1 LHTSRIEW
9 KKLVVCILIPLLVG
23 CLSAL
28 LTSDSMNIY
37 QKYNRPVFSPPS
49 LAFPFIWG
57 IIFIIMGISSYLILT
72 SEADKKKKGNALFLF
87 CLQLVVNFFW
97 PIIFFGFKFLFFAF
111 IWIVLLWI
119 IVLIMMIKFWHINKL
134 ATYLLIPY
142 LTWVLFSSYFN
153 LGIYF
158 LNKI

>member
-1 LHTSRIEW
+1 MYAIRSYY
-9 KKLVVCILIPLLVG
+9 
-23 CLSAL
+23 A
-28 LTSDSMNIY
+28 
-37 QKYNRPVFSPPS
+37 
-49 LAFPFIWG
+49 FIWG